1 MQALYQLKEEALR
14 LHFLYSPEAVNVNQ
28 LGELSQLR
36 QELHESQD
44 RLEGYRKQY
53 TNDLQ
58 QLEQSCSK
66 LQRENKDMF
75 NLNHSLVEANEKLA
89 GTLAQQN

>member
-44 RLEGYRKQY
+44 RLESYRKQY

-66 LQRENKDMF
+66 LQRENKDLF